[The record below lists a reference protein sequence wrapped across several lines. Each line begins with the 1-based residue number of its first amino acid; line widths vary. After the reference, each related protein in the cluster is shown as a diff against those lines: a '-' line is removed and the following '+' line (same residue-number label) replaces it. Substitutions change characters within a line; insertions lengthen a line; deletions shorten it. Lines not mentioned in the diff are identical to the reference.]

1 MSEAAIPPGSRLG
14 LGRMLSDERL
24 ARRAVDGDE
33 RAFAAIYRRYHQD
46 LYRFCL
52 AIVGNQQDAQDALQ
66 NTMVKVL
73 RALPGEERSLELKPW
88 LYRIAH
94 NESIELL
101 RRRKGTEA
109 LDSELAGRGPALAE
123 EAALRERLR
132 HLISDLDEL
141 PERQRGALV
150 MRELGGLDFDGIGAA
165 LGTSAAVARQT
176 VYEARLGL
184 REMDA
189 GREMS
194 CASVTRAISDGD
206 GRVLRR
212 RDVRAHLRSCS
223 ECRRFRDEIGSRGR
237 DLAAISPLPAAA
249 AAGLL
254 HGVLG
259 GSGGSG
265 GGLVGALGG
274 GAVKSLGASVALKS
288 AATVAVVAAIGTAAA
303 DRGGLIDAGL
313 PGGGGVQEQQSQES
327 GDAVEGGS
335 APGGGSAGGPANGA
349 NAQRGGGSGS
359 SGDAQAGTGSD
370 AGGSGSG
377 AGGAGAASA
386 GGSHPHGRGHAK
398 SHPAASAHG
407 QETAASHHA
416 SKHGGGHSH
425 PSHPEHPVKPAHP
438 AQPPKPSSERSPSSP
453 PDPSGTEHGPHSP
466 STSAQPPEEEPPAGE
481 APEAGE

>member
-52 AIVGNQQDAQDALQ
+52 AIVGNPQDAQDALQ

-101 RRRKGTEA
+101 RRRRKGTEA

-123 EAALRERLR
+123 EAELRERLR

-165 LGTSAAVARQT
+165 LGTSGAVARQT

-206 GRVLRR
+206 GRILRR

-223 ECRRFRDEIGSRGR
+223 GCRRFRDEIDSRGR

-274 GAVKSLGASVALKS
+274 GAAKSLGASVALKS

-303 DRGGLIDAGL
+303 DRGGLIDVGL
-313 PGGGGVQEQQSQES
+313 PGGAGVQEQQSQES
-327 GDAVEGGS
+327 ADAVEGGS
-335 APGGGSAGGPANGA
+335 APGDGSAGGRANGA
-349 NAQRGGGSGS
+349 NAQRGGGADS
-359 SGDAQAGTGSD
+359 SGDAHADNGSD
-370 AGGSGSG
+370 PGGSG
-377 AGGAGAASA
+377 AGAVPT

-407 QETAASHHA
+407 QETAASHRA

-466 STSAQPPEEEPPAGE
+466 NNSAQPPEEEPPAGE
-481 APEAGE
+481 ASEAGE